1 MAGIVKFVLTT
12 NINPIKAAKK
22 FRRDKR
28 VSELERLAN
37 AEILVGFPQGATNT
51 DPDTGETVSV
61 AEYARKNNYGTM
73 VKFHGKEV
81 PVPARPFF
89 TEGFYFDKYQEKR
102 IQLAK
107 NIARQVVQG
116 KISAEEGAGLIGVQ
130 AVNDVRDSIQTGP
143 WVENSPY
150 TKAKKLKRSRG
161 KKAGSVKPL
170 IDTGTMIG
178 AVTYIVNMENTDSG
192 KESK

>member
-1 MAGIVKFVLTT
+1 
-12 NINPIKAAKK
+12 
-22 FRRDKR
+22 
-28 VSELERLAN
+28 
-37 AEILVGFPQGATNT
+37 
-51 DPDTGETVSV
+51 
-61 AEYARKNNYGTM
+61 M
-73 VKFHGKEV
+73 VNFHGKDV

-89 TEGFYFDKYQEKR
+89 TEGFYFDKYQKKR

-116 KISAEEGAGLIGVQ
+116 KISAEQGAGLIGVQ